1 MADASDA
8 PKPPPYRN
16 AEAAPFVYFDF
27 APTFGVMTGA
37 IQVELAARTLIPT
50 ETGGALAE
58 VIATAHLRCSPVAA
72 RYLIDALTKALEMA
86 EQPQQNMNASSATLN

>member
-1 MADASDA
+1 MADA

-16 AEAAPFVYFDF
+16 AEAAPFIYFDF
-27 APTFGVMTGA
+27 APTFGVMGGA

-58 VIATAHLRCSPVAA
+58 IISTAHLRCSPVAA
-72 RYLIDALTKALEMA
+72 RGLLEALTKALEMA
-86 EQPQQNMNASSATLN
+86 EQPQPNLSAGAATLN